1 MECTIALVT
10 LAIILCNQPER
21 ALADYRFIRE
31 LANCSDDSMC
41 PTWFTCTSQKN
52 CHCGYW
58 YDGEIMCKEDHHTSY
73 IFDCYCMTYDDDT
86 QSTYLGSCFYNCH
99 SSAKYSRL
107 PDNPKQLINN
117 SVCTEFHRA
126 GLLCGDCEEGY
137 SPLVLSYNLSCV
149 KCPDGHKNW
158 WKFILFGFVP
168 LTFFY
173 FIVLLFNINVTSSHL
188 HGIVWFSQV
197 LSMPIFTRGLML
209 AVFKRKKTLKA
220 VKVLLVFYSFW
231 NLDLFRSVIPD
242 ICLNVTTLQALALDY
257 LIAFYPF
264 LLLLISYFCIKLY
277 DRKICL
283 VVAIWKPFRSVISI
297 FRKSWKVQTSLIDAF
312 ASFFLLSYVKIMN
325 VTMDL
330 LDSTEIHQLGLN
342 ISTLGVFYSP
352 TVTYF
357 GHDHLPYAIFALTV
371 CILFVIIPPIVLILY
386 PFRCFQKCL
395 SFIPLK
401 WNLILHGFIDTFQGC
416 YKDGAEPGA
425 FDCRWFSALIMLIR
439 LFINF
444 MFATNSSSS
453 TLFLASII
461 LVLLYLIAIIN
472 IQPYKMKAIRYPST
486 NSQFMVFLSLCL
498 IALLGRAS
506 LPSGAQG
513 LNYHTIMEILFTSFA
528 FGPLFYIIFLICY
541 WLVSKKR

>member
-1 MECTIALVT
+1 MIVCVQHGSLV
-10 LAIILCNQPER
+10 PHG
-21 ALADYRFIRE
+21 
-31 LANCSDDSMC
+31 
-41 PTWFTCTSQKN
+41 KN
-52 CHCGYW
+52 CHCGHRHK
-58 YDGEIMCKEDHHTSY
+58 GEIMCEKDHHISY
-73 IFDCYCMTYDDDT
+73 VLDCYCVTYDDDT
-86 QSTYLGSCFYNCH
+86 QSTYLGSCFYNCR

-107 PDNPKQLINN
+107 PDNPKQLIIN

-126 GLLCGDCEEGY
+126 GLLCGDCEDGH
-137 SPLVLSYNLSCV
+137 SPLVLSYNLSCM

-173 FIVLLFNINVTSSHL
+173 FIVLLFNINVTSSHFY
-188 HGIVWFSQV
+188 GIVWFSQAI
-197 LSMPIFTRGLML
+197 SMPIFTRGLIL
-209 AVFKRKKTLKA
+209 AIFKRKKILKT

-257 LIAFYPF
+257 IVAFYPF
-264 LLLLISYFCIKLY
+264 LLLITSYICIKLY
-277 DRKICL
+277 DQKVCFI
-283 VVAIWKPFRSVISI
+283 VAIWKPFQSVMSI
-297 FRKSWKVQTSLIDAF
+297 FHKSWKVQTSLIDAF

-330 LDSTEIHQLGLN
+330 LLPTEVHQLGLN
-342 ISTLGVFYSP
+342 TSTLGLFYSP

-357 GHDHLPYAIFALTV
+357 GRDHLPYAIFALTV
-371 CILFVIIPPIVLILY
+371 FILFVIIPPIVLILY
-386 PFRCFQKCL
+386 PFRCFQKFL

-416 YKDGAEPGA
+416 YKDGAELGA
-425 FDCRWFSALIMLIR
+425 FDCRWFSALILLIR

-444 MFATNSSSS
+444 MLATNSSSDA
-453 TLFLASII
+453 LFLASII

-472 IQPYKMKAIRYPST
+472 IQPYKRKAIRYPST
-486 NSQFMVFLSLCL
+486 NSQFLVFLSLCF

-506 LPSGAQG
+506 LPSKAQG
-513 LNYHTIMEILFTSFA
+513 LRNHHTIMEILFASSVC
-528 FGPLFYIIFLICY
+528 GPLFYIIFLICY